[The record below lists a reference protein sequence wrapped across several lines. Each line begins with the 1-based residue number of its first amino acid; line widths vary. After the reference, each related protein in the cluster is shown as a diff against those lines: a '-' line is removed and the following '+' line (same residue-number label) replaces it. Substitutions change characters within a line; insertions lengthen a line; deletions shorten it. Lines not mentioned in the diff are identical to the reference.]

1 MDSLKEGRRLSPAAS
16 EHMIKGFWKRIKEGL
31 DIVLIGV
38 TIIIL
43 WTLVVAIVSTFFS

>member
-1 MDSLKEGRRLSPAAS
+1 
-16 EHMIKGFWKRIKEGL
+16 MIKGFWKRTKEGL

-38 TIIIL
+38 IIVIL